1 MVNKINKPKKLLL
14 LKIFKQFDV
23 SLILMFLTW
32 YTNKCKNGKI
42 EIIKNR
48 LFNFIKIPVI
58 KVKKIKIE

>member
-14 LKIFKQFDV
+14 LKIFKQFET

-32 YTNKCKNGKI
+32 YANKCKNGKI

-48 LFNFIKIPVI
+48 LFNFIKIPTI